1 MKKMFLSL
9 IMVFAFMF
17 AINQETNAQTP
28 ISLGI
33 NTGYS
38 WLSGVIGGEFQV
50 GHFILGAGYWPAKMP
65 GSGETVGSIGWFLE
79 YSDALWDESGY
90 YVNFGMASNGYRSQ
104 YSYNNGPYGSDYTNS
119 MMIVNVGYKYGSWNG
134 WNMKAG
140 CGYGWCEEAGVF
152 NFELT
157 LGKKF
162 KIN

>member
-1 MKKMFLSL
+1 MKTTILTLMMVVGFL
-9 IMVFAFMF
+9 FT
-17 AINQETNAQTP
+17 TNMESKAQVP

-38 WLSGVIGGEFQV
+38 WLSGVAGAEVQF
-50 GHFILGAGYWPAKMP
+50 GHWITGVGYWPAKMP
-65 GSGETVGSIGWFLE
+65 GNGETVGSIGWFVE

-90 YVNFGMASNGYRSQ
+90 YANFGIASNGYRSQ
-104 YSYNNGPYGSDYTNS
+104 LSYNGGSYGSDYTNS
-119 MMIVNVGYKYGSWNG
+119 MYIVNVGYKYGSWNG

-162 KIN
+162 RIN